1 MVGSKIKHDRKGD
14 HDERPRR
21 TKRSTFAKY
30 LLAPVVAV
38 SVLLGGNNINDLGI
52 NSVMAQPATR
62 RRGATR
68 AEPEEVAG
76 LQQRARDA
84 ATAYQNYILTGNEAD
99 YTRYRE
105 LITAEFHDQPVTENR
120 EFMEELHTRMT
131 AMRSDPQVSPILQ
144 AYEAD
149 LDHVIGIRM
158 EPSVMEDFI
167 TKVREIR
174 TRLAANATTWALVDA
189 LVQRVERAGET
200 EVPAESEIGRFRA
213 YRRAH
218 SDATAE
224 DAARHVIE
232 SPGLREIRERH
243 GENLTNLLA
252 GELPNQQATRC
263 VEALRNFML
272 TGDTAHRDEFR
283 RIFGAH
289 SPSGEFWTG
298 FQRLFLERITRDQVG
313 GQPSPIS
320 QVYRSY
326 YAHHNNQVD
335 PEEFATAI
343 SQMYEAASTGDVSRL
358 QSLRQAHGNETVDR
372 FVDIIALGLARRCAT
387 LMERVLETG
396 STTARDEF
404 IRIYSGNF
412 VSAEGEIGSRT
423 YTQVA
428 LERND
433 TFFNEFVRLYRA
445 QIQGNTTVSSIEMN
459 FRRNVRSIAVRD
471 IYTELLRTPPDMD
484 RLRAAYSPELIE
496 LVAAR
501 RPTWMIRTASDLNR
515 VLTDRARE
523 EDRHARRISSMTIR
537 VQAGET
543 LDRGAA
549 LADVYGQLAAERLAI
564 GSVPAGSIISE
575 HYDELSW
582 LGGTPEEVQAELD
595 RRSAPGRGEES
606 DEVAVQLKA
615 LFPQDGGATLST
627 AYAQI
632 RLFRQTRELL
642 ATRYGSEFVNY
653 VSQNLDTLHWVVR
666 PVGQIE
672 HEMTTRTSDEF
683 VRAANTT
690 ADGGTLSIGYSI
702 GGLARALHAI
712 YAAHGQASPTTEE
725 LVAQYGQ
732 QAVTFVTQNRAN
744 LAWLGGT
751 VASIEQ
757 RLLRGQDAQ
766 ERAALD
772 ESAREVQD
780 RMTNEAK
787 QLLFPFTPV
796 QFILSYARGREAL
809 ARGGLARMD
818 GIDSLGRF
826 FLTPV
831 ASREAGRSRGISGE
845 ALEGSL
851 GEITANSRT
860 IERDLESMRRQLE
873 DPMLAPA
880 RPLLEERIN
889 RWEAE
894 SRRIRLAAGG
904 ADQAEMQTLLE
915 EQRAL
920 QESMISATELR
931 RSIELAFSMIHLAET
946 GGDLSRTA
954 GTIDGFAETIAGS
967 SDVGSLRSAMAWY
980 NGITNTDKQ
989 AVIGDVIFAVMGR
1002 ADPEL
1007 RAFISSMGDR
1017 GFSRDL
1023 GTAYNAI
1030 TRGSGNV
1037 ADVQRRH
1044 GTEFVRLINDHR
1056 SVLGFLENLSGT
1068 SEQNLSMGQN
1078 VLFANI
1084 VIRVYRAVSRPDGT
1098 ETRERM
1104 IELYGERFVR
1114 AVERQ
1119 REHLGPLAESRA
1131 GLEEVTALPESV
1143 RQSLYR
1149 AYPQAYTRVVTALH
1163 RAYRQQDEQL
1173 LYALGSVYG
1182 ALNSPESEERTARVA
1197 GLRQIY
1203 GAAFVQMVERNRA
1216 RLRFLENL
1224 STSDVEHLREVDAE
1238 VLEQLHRSFEAGD
1251 GVARGEFMQNF
1262 RHVAEVLP
1270 GVYSRIRG
1278 TLVYANAT
1286 DDLGAN
1292 LTLAINHYRDQ
1303 FGSNDYLF
1311 RNFINMELLNSQLQT
1326 LARRYSITLPPGVAE
1341 NGLRTPE
1348 EFAAFLSTESGQ
1360 DLITAGRDFYTRLET
1375 TYLQARRDSGMAAD
1389 AEDARGFTEAEASN
1403 LRNQLSIIDALY
1415 LGVGLGRVGSLGSEF
1430 GTNAARATMNS
1441 LLLINQRDPYLV
1453 GPFILQ
1459 VLPAIISVAQ
1469 DERTL
1474 VAGIEAFNTIFAQR
1488 YGAAGANLSYSTH
1501 INREYFLQVFARIAQ
1516 RLPSVTTTY
1525 DHNQMEDEL
1534 RRVPERQLMEG
1545 PWNPQGYRYR
1555 PHFLQ
1560 MEGMEPLPQL
1570 FGQAAQPWNLIPS
1583 PTMPRSFVEP
1593 PGQYGIDSGAQEY
1606 FSRMY
1611 DMLHPTLGRYM
1622 IHGVPQRYRIGALGA
1637 STIIREITRLFGE
1650 MPVDY
1655 SSYWLRHDWQLGG
1668 YYGHEQSIPTVA
1680 DPDTTS
1686 TDVAAAGGIG
1696 HGRTITGGVRGRG
1709 VVRHRRT
1716 TVDSEEDGESGSAET
1731 DVDVEAQA
1739 GGLPVGVAGIIPVAF
1754 GQGAGLQTGNL
1765 RFQYEGA
1772 DETTEEQGEV
1782 QTRERYQGTL
1792 ETYSRIARESGGDML
1807 VIVGGEHAPEL
1818 RAPVPEGSPEGTVGA
1833 LHQDERS
1840 QLNTRLFY
1848 IDGSTGNVYDLAYGL
1863 DTHAQILNYLYGG
1876 TDTRN
1881 FLAGVRFAGRNM
1893 APAPALSSAERSRLI
1908 ERHLGL
1914 SVEQQA
1920 QVGEAEIE
1928 RQAREAGVWDEI
1940 NGSAFAAGFDGAA
1953 VGFTIP
1959 TGDDADTSTTLMLG
1973 QIVRNM
1979 GTMDPQHAEE
1989 AVGQAVTRILTDGR
2003 ARDIYAGFY
2012 RGAQILEM
2020 DPEDSTRVADSRWA
2034 EGSGEFMWRRMAIAP
2049 RQASMEFRA
2058 VGGYPLT
2065 AGARWRYERQT
2076 GAHRSYGHG
2085 ITAGYTE
2092 IDLLREFRV
2101 ADQESQDIFATMSN
2115 VLVNMYGWGEDEARD
2130 TGWLVAGT
2138 YMYGRMEGWQGE
2150 AEDQPETPNEHYA
2163 SLLMAYWAR
2172 RHGILAGVQRVPG
2185 FSRLYDRIDRAM
2197 LDIQQNPTNEE
2208 AILQG
2213 LASSLQSDFTSDIWR
2228 FALGYGYDGESVRVY
2243 LISTGQWTD
2252 DETAYANLYGMFVF
2266 GRPARAYVDLLG
2278 HGYTHSSIMIVE
2290 DPEATGG
2297 FQVERSERANPY
2309 LDTYLG
2315 FGVLDWPAVE
2325 LSRYERNITVYRTSD
2340 HPAAARD
2347 AYIRLG
2353 SVAYSHDRMDRVYGQ
2368 GFADVIHEQR
2378 GNDLEWMIRPVA
2390 QVRAELQRRV
2400 DEDEDPLAM
2409 LISSRRSSETAEA
2422 IVDIYRE
2429 LRRRQPNRERIAT
2442 EYGEELVQI
2451 IENNVHA
2458 LDWVLKSPEDVAT
2471 EFVRRAG
2478 TSGSVEAQLS
2488 ETNIRQPPPRGDLTG
2503 PEVRRLIEQN
2513 IRPCL
2518 AGALNSHGRQQA
2530 ERYDVIYGSH
2540 LNAEIEAGSPERR
2553 SRYFVMVTRIGTGP
2567 NSRGSIMIGTQ
2578 EDLDEWEAAGNY
2590 IGHGVSR
2597 LDISPEGD
2605 NYEFTF
2611 SGDRRLRAFTAL
2623 RFMGGL
2629 TIPLTEDAAEGYRPG
2644 GNWTVGALAHV
2655 LQDHRQDLLAGILY
2669 GQRTY
2674 GSEQWTNWQV
2684 GLSHRLQLLN
2694 TERMSEQLY
2703 SYVFFNQT
2711 TRQVVFASGDV
2722 FENADEMAQVC
2733 SQLSGGECSDL
2744 NELQRSTAGVGLTWA
2759 RTNITTGETLSLH
2772 FFFEGGVD
2780 RRRMLEDASESGQ
2793 PDASELHPQAE
2804 YQRYFVARGG
2814 LGVSYERQDPGSSDP
2829 GIVISG
2835 SIMGF
2840 SGSWPTAPGSVT
2852 SPEQL
2857 GPWAGQEETVTGIM
2871 NAPLGW
2877 GLGGALRF
2885 MW

>member
-1 MVGSKIKHDRKGD
+1 MVGSKIKHDQKGD
-14 HDERPRR
+14 HGERPHRR
-21 TKRSTFAKY
+21 KSSIFGKY
-30 LLAPVVAV
+30 LLAPLVAV
-38 SVLLGGNNINDLGI
+38 SVFLGGNNINHLGV

-62 RRGATR
+62 RRGATH
-68 AEPEEVAG
+68 AEQEEVAG

-99 YTRYRE
+99 YTRYRA
-105 LITAEFHDQPVTENR
+105 LITSQFQEQPVTENR
-120 EFMEELHTRMT
+120 EFMDELHSRMT
-131 AMRSDPQVSPILQ
+131 TMRADDQVRPILE

-158 EPSVMEDFI
+158 EPSIMEDFI

-174 TRLAANATTWALVDA
+174 TRLAANATTWALIDA

-200 EVPAESEIGRFRA
+200 EAPAESEIGRFRA

-218 SDATAE
+218 TDATAE
-224 DAARHVIE
+224 DAARHVLE
-232 SPGLREIRERH
+232 ATGLTEIRERH
-243 GENLTNLLA
+243 GENLTNLLS

-263 VEALRNFML
+263 VDSLRNFML
-272 TGDTAHRDEFR
+272 TGDTAQRDEFR

-289 SPSGEFWTG
+289 STSGEFWTG

-313 GQPSPIS
+313 EEGHRQPSPIS
-320 QVYRSY
+320 MVYRSY
-326 YAHHNNQVD
+326 YTHHNNQVD
-335 PEEFATAI
+335 PEAFATAV
-343 SQMYEAASTGDVSRL
+343 SQMYEAASTGNVSRL

-372 FVDIIALGLARRCAT
+372 FVDIISLGLARRCAT
-387 LMERVLETG
+387 LMEQVLATG

-412 VSAEGEIGSRT
+412 VAGTGDIGSRT
-423 YTQVA
+423 YTRVP

-445 QIQGNTTVSSIEMN
+445 QIQGNTTISSIEMN

-471 IYTELLRTPPDMD
+471 IYIELLRSPPDMD
-484 RLRAAYSPELIE
+484 RLRAAYSPELIA
-496 LVAAR
+496 LVSAR
-501 RPTWMIRTASDLNR
+501 RPTWMIRTATDLNR

-523 EDRHARRISSMTIR
+523 EDIHARRISSMTIR
-537 VQAGET
+537 VQAGER

-549 LADVYGQLAAERLAI
+549 LADVYGQLATERLGI
-564 GSVPAGSIISE
+564 GAVPAGSIITE
-575 HYDELSW
+575 HYAELSW
-582 LGGTPEEVQAELD
+582 LAGTPEEVQAELD

-615 LFPQDGGATLST
+615 LFPQDGGTTLSA

-632 RLFRQTRELL
+632 TLFRQTRELL

-653 VSQNLDTLHWVVR
+653 VSQNLDTLHWAVR

-672 HEMTTRTSDEF
+672 HEMTTRTSDVF
-683 VRAANTT
+683 VRE
-690 ADGGTLSIGYSI
+690 ADTLATQGGAPAIGYSI

-712 YAAHGQASPTTEE
+712 YAAHGQASPTTAE
-725 LVAQYGQ
+725 LVTQYGQ
-732 QAVTFVTQNRAN
+732 AAVDFVTQNRAQ
-744 LAWLGGT
+744 LEWLGGNVT
-751 VASIEQ
+751 SIEQ
-757 RLLRGQDAQ
+757 RLLRGQDQ
-766 ERAALD
+766 ITR
-772 ESAREVQD
+772 SAKE
-780 RMTNEAK
+780 
-787 QLLFPFTPV
+787 LLFPFTPV
-796 QFILSYARGREAL
+796 QFILSYASGREAL
-809 ARGGLARMD
+809 TRGGLARMD

-831 ASREAGRSRGISGE
+831 ASREASRTRGISGE
-845 ALEGSL
+845 ALEGSR
-851 GEITANSRT
+851 GEITANSST

-873 DPMLAPA
+873 HSILAPA
-880 RPLLEERIN
+880 RPMLEERIN
-889 RWEAE
+889 RWEEE

-904 ADQAEMQTLLE
+904 ADQAEIQTLLT

-920 QESMISATELR
+920 QESMISGTELR
-931 RSIELAFSMIHLAET
+931 RSVELAFSMIHLAET

-954 GTIDGFAETIAGS
+954 GSIDGFSETIASS
-967 SDVGSLRSAMAWY
+967 SDVGSLRSGMTWY
-980 NGITNTDKQ
+980 SGVTNPDKQ
-989 AVIGDVIFAVMGR
+989 AVIGDIIFAVLGR

-1030 TRGSGNV
+1030 SRGSGNV

-1056 SVLGFLENLSGT
+1056 PVLGFLENLTGT
-1068 SEQNLSMGQN
+1068 SEQNLRMGQN

-1084 VIRVYRAVSRPDGT
+1084 TIRVYRAIARPDGT

-1104 IELYGERFVR
+1104 VELYGDRFVS

-1119 REHLGPLAESRA
+1119 REHLAPLAEARA
-1131 GLEEVTALPESV
+1131 GLEEVTALPASV

-1163 RAYRQQDEQL
+1163 RAYRHQDEQL

-1182 ALNSPESEERTARVA
+1182 ALNTPASEERTARIA

-1216 RLRFLENL
+1216 QLRFLENL
-1224 STSDVEHLREVDAE
+1224 STSDVEHLRQVDAE
-1238 VLEQLHRSFEAGD
+1238 RLEQLNRSFEAGD

-1270 GVYSRIRG
+1270 GVYSRLQG
-1278 TLVYANAT
+1278 VLVFANAT

-1311 RNFINMELLNSQLQT
+1311 RNFINLDLLNSQLQT
-1326 LARRYSITLPPGVAE
+1326 LARRYSISLPPGTAE
-1341 NGLRTPE
+1341 SGLQTPE
-1348 EFAAFLSTESGQ
+1348 DLARFLSSESGR
-1360 DLITAGRDFYTRLET
+1360 DLITAGRTFYGQLES
-1375 TYLQARRDSGMAAD
+1375 TYLQGRRDSGIASD
-1389 AEDARGFTEAEASN
+1389 AEDARGFTEAEATN

-1415 LGVGLGRVGSLGSEF
+1415 LGVGLGRIGSLGSEF
-1430 GTNAARATMNS
+1430 GTSAARATMNS
-1441 LLLINQRDPYLV
+1441 LLLISQRDPYLV

-1474 VAGIEAFNTIFAQR
+1474 VAGIETFNTVFSR
-1488 YGAAGANLSYSTH
+1488 MYSTAGATLSYSTH
-1501 INREYFLQVFARIAQ
+1501 RNREYFLEVFARIGQ
-1516 RLPSVTTTY
+1516 RLPEVTATY
-1525 DHNQMEDEL
+1525 DHNRMEDEL
-1534 RRVPERQLMEG
+1534 RRVPERQLMES

-1570 FGQAAQPWNLIPS
+1570 YGQAAQPWNLIPS
-1583 PTMPRSFVEP
+1583 PTMPRSLIEP
-1593 PGQYGIDSGAQEY
+1593 PSRFGLDSGATEY

-1611 DMLHPTLGRYM
+1611 DMLHPTLGRHM
-1622 IHGVPQRYRIGALGA
+1622 IHGIPQRYRIGALGA

-1650 MPVDY
+1650 MPIDY
-1655 SSYWLRHDWQLGG
+1655 SSYWLRHDWEVGG
-1668 YYGHEQSIPTVA
+1668 YYGHEGTIPTA
-1680 DPDTTS
+1680 TDSDTTS
-1686 TDVAAAGGIG
+1686 TDVAAVGGVG
-1696 HGRTITGGVRGRG
+1696 QGRAITGGVRGRG
-1709 VVRHRRT
+1709 VVTHRRT
-1716 TVDSEEDGESGSAET
+1716 AVESEEAGDSETAET
-1731 DVDVEAQA
+1731 DVDIEAQA
-1739 GGLPVGVAGIIPVAF
+1739 AGLPVGVAGVIPVAF
-1754 GQGAGLQTGNL
+1754 GEGVGLQRGNI
-1765 RFQYEGA
+1765 RFNYEGA
-1772 DETTEEQGEV
+1772 DQTTEETGEV
-1782 QTRERYQGTL
+1782 QSRERYSGLL
-1792 ETYSRIARESGGDML
+1792 ETYSRIARDSGGDML
-1807 VIVGGEHAPEL
+1807 VVVGGEHAPEL
-1818 RAPVPEGSPEGTVGA
+1818 RAPVPEGAAPGTVGA
-1833 LHQDERS
+1833 VLQDERS
-1840 QLNTRLFY
+1840 QLRTRLFY
-1848 IDGSTGNVYDLAYGL
+1848 IDGSTGNAYDLAYGI
-1863 DTHAQILNYLYGG
+1863 DTHAQILNYLYGS

-1881 FLAGVRFAGRNM
+1881 ILAGLRFAGRNS
-1893 APAPALSSAERSRLI
+1893 AVAPALSGAERTRLI

-1914 SVEQQA
+1914 NAEQQA
-1920 QVGEAEIE
+1920 QTGADEIE
-1928 RQAREAGVWDEI
+1928 RLAREQGVWNEI
-1940 NGSAFAAGFDGAA
+1940 NGESALAGFDGAA

-1959 TGDDADTSTTLMLG
+1959 TTRGDTSTTLALG
-1973 QIVRNM
+1973 QVVRDM
-1979 GTMDPQHAEE
+1979 GTMTPQHAEE
-1989 AVGQAVTRILTDGR
+1989 AMGQAVTHILEDGR

-2020 DPEDSTRVADSRWA
+2020 NPEDSTSIDGSHWA

-2085 ITAGYTE
+2085 LTGGYTE
-2092 IDLLREFRV
+2092 VDLLREFRAV
-2101 ADQESQDIFATMSN
+2101 DQESDEVFATMRN

-2150 AEDQPETPNEHYA
+2150 AEDQPEAPNEHYA

-2185 FSRLYDRIDRAM
+2185 FSRLYDRIDQAM

-2208 AILQG
+2208 QILQG
-2213 LASSLQSDFTSDIWR
+2213 LSSSLQNDFTSDIWR
-2228 FALGYGYDGESVRVY
+2228 FALGYGYDGERLRIY
-2243 LISTGQWTD
+2243 TIATGQWTD
-2252 DETAYANLYGMFVF
+2252 DETAYANLYGMFIF
-2266 GRPARAYVDLLG
+2266 GRPARAYIDLLG
-2278 HGYTHSSIMIVE
+2278 HGYTHSSVMIVE
-2290 DPEATGG
+2290 DPDSTGG
-2297 FQVERSERANPY
+2297 FQVQRSERANPY
-2309 LDTYLG
+2309 IDAYMG
-2315 FGVLDWPAVE
+2315 FGVLDWPAIE
-2325 LSRYERNITVYRTSD
+2325 LSRYERNVTLHRTSD
-2340 HPAAARD
+2340 HSAAARD

-2353 SVAYSHDRMDRVYGQ
+2353 SVAYSHDRMERIYGQ
-2368 GFADVIHEQR
+2368 GFADIVHAQR
-2378 GNDLEWMIRPVA
+2378 GNGLEWMIRPVA
-2390 QVRAELQRRV
+2390 QVRTELARMI

-2429 LRRRQPNRERIAT
+2429 LRRVNPNRERIAT
-2442 EYGEELVQI
+2442 EYGEELVQL
-2451 IENNVHA
+2451 IENNVHS
-2458 LDWVLKSPEDVAT
+2458 LGWVLKTPEEVET

-2478 TSGSVEAQLS
+2478 TSGSVEASLS
-2488 ETNIRQPPPRGDLTG
+2488 EVNIRQPPARAELTG
-2503 PEVRRLIEQN
+2503 AEVRRIIEQN

-2518 AGALNSHGRQQA
+2518 AAALNSHGRQQA

-2540 LNAEIEAGSPERR
+2540 LNAEMEGDSPERR
-2553 SRYFVMVTRIGTGP
+2553 NRYFVMVTRIGTGP

-2578 EDLDEWEAAGNY
+2578 EDLDEWEESGNY

-2597 LDISPEGD
+2597 LDISTEGED
-2605 NYEFTF
+2605 YEFTF
-2611 SGDRRLRAFTAL
+2611 SGDRRLRTLTAFRL
-2623 RFMGGL
+2623 MGGL
-2629 TIPLTEDAAEGYRPG
+2629 TIPLTEAGHEQYSPG
-2644 GNWTVGALAHV
+2644 GNWTIGALAQL
-2655 LQDHRQDLLAGILY
+2655 LQDHRQDLLAGVLY

-2674 GSEQWTNWQV
+2674 GNEQWTNWQV
-2684 GLSHRLQLLN
+2684 GLSHRITMLN
-2694 TERMSEQLY
+2694 TERVNEQLY

-2711 TRQVVFASGDV
+2711 TRQVVFASDDV

-2744 NELQRSTAGVGLTWA
+2744 NELQRTTAGVGLTWA
-2759 RTNITTGETLSLH
+2759 RTNITTGESLSLH
-2772 FFFEGGVD
+2772 FFFEGGAE
-2780 RRRMLEDASESGQ
+2780 RRRMLEDASTSPEPEGS
-2793 PDASELHPQAE
+2793 LHPAAE
-2804 YQRYFVARGG
+2804 YETYPVLRGG
-2814 LGVSYERQDPGSSDP
+2814 LGVTYERQDPGSSDP
-2829 GIVISG
+2829 GTIISG
-2835 SIMGF
+2835 HIMGY
-2840 SGSWPTAPGSVT
+2840 SGSWPTTPGSVT

-2857 GPWAGQEETVTGIM
+2857 SPWAGQEESVTGIM
-2871 NAPLGW
+2871 NAPMGW
-2877 GLGGALRF
+2877 GIMGTARV